1 MSNEF
6 EKFSFEHTYKG
17 IKYFFLSKDEP
28 KERSRVK
35 ALCSD
40 CNEEKIIYFK
50 FFKSSVDKYGKYL
63 CTECTSK
70 LRKDNNIFQISDFPE
85 ELQIK
90 ILSGGLEG
98 KYLTVKPT
106 TEISFICQDCGV
118 EETAVFR
125 YFLRRY
131 RQHNNKGLCI
141 KCGRKN
147 TLQERYGENVINSG
161 QIPGHKERM
170 EKTSIEKY
178 GKPSYTQTEEYIE
191 KTKATNLKKYGVEWS
206 RQNKEVVEKGVQT
219 CLEKY
224 GTPYYSSTE
233 ECKEKIKLSNIKK
246 YGVEYYT
253 QTEEFL
259 EKTKK
264 TNLEKYGV
272 EFYGGTKEC
281 QDKMKQTC
289 LERYGVENYTQTEEY
304 KIKSQNTSL
313 EKYGVPYYSQTK
325 EFQENSIKKYLYKGM
340 NFDSSWEVAY
350 FIYNEDF
357 NIPTIRSP
365 QSIEYFLREESHH
378 YFPDFLVGNQ
388 LIEIKSSAMLNP
400 DYSLKPHF
408 KHLNKCK
415 TEEEKQYLYDL
426 CAAKTQCMRENNVQI
441 LSRKEIKPYLK
452 YIKDTYGKDYLKQF
466 KKEKDQDISEEID
479 ILDLVEDIE
488 DEELIIEKTYK

>member
-1 MSNEF
+1 M
-6 EKFSFEHTYKG
+6 
-17 IKYFFLSKDEP
+17 
-28 KERSRVK
+28 
-35 ALCSD
+35 
-40 CNEEKIIYFK
+40 
-50 FFKSSVDKYGKYL
+50 
-63 CTECTSK
+63 
-70 LRKDNNIFQISDFPE
+70 
-85 ELQIK
+85 
-90 ILSGGLEG
+90 
-98 KYLTVKPT
+98 
-106 TEISFICQDCGV
+106 
-118 EETAVFR
+118 
-125 YFLRRY
+125 
-131 RQHNNKGLCI
+131 
-141 KCGRKN
+141 
-147 TLQERYGENVINSG
+147 
-161 QIPGHKERM
+161 
-170 EKTSIEKY
+170 
-178 GKPSYTQTEEYIE
+178 
-191 KTKATNLKKYGVEWS
+191 
-206 RQNKEVVEKGVQT
+206 
-219 CLEKY
+219 
-224 GTPYYSSTE
+224 
-233 ECKEKIKLSNIKK
+233 
-246 YGVEYYT
+246 EYYT